1 MDDVLDQSLS
11 VAVPARTSNAPATGA
26 ERIVVGRPGWTERA
40 TERGEEREQ
49 EDEEESQC
57 SFWNSYGFWYDRKPQ

>member
-1 MDDVLDQSLS
+1 MPMDDVLDQSLS

-40 TERGEEREQ
+40 TQRGGERARGRE
-49 EDEEESQC
+49 
-57 SFWNSYGFWYDRKPQ
+57 RKPMLFLEFIWFLV